1 MKKLIFLIFFLPAIL
16 SNQKTEA
23 QVSNSQRELA
33 RRDSVNVHLQ
43 KAQGFLKQ
51 GNPEEAS
58 KIYLSIIENEPHNKE
73 AVQGWLMA
81 NMKRSP
87 TGEEDAIKLLDEL
100 NKKYPENTAIVFF
113 RSFIKVEYGRNE
125 EALKDIEWL
134 IKVQPD
140 DPLNYI
146 MKGQVLHAMGQYD
159 EASQSFEK
167 ATSLDPSRLDVW
179 GMKAGSLAKAGKYD
193 EAIISINKGIELAP
207 DQSVNFYNRACIYSL
222 KGDKANALKDLG
234 KAISMNP
241 SLRQSAVKDE
251 DFKNLYNDED
261 FKKLTL

>member
-1 MKKLIFLIFFLPAIL
+1 MKKLIFLIFLLPVIL
-16 SNQKTEA
+16 FNQKTDA
-23 QVSNSQRELA
+23 QVSNSQQELA
-33 RRDSVNVHLQ
+33 RKDSVKVYLQ

-58 KIYLSIIENEPHNKE
+58 KIYLSIMENEPHNKE

-140 DPLNYI
+140 DALNYI
-146 MKGQVLHAMGQYD
+146 MKGQMLHAMEQYD
-159 EASQSFEK
+159 EAFQAFDK
-167 ATSLDPSRLDVW
+167 ATSLDPGRGDVW
-179 GMKAGSLAKAGKYD
+179 EMKAASLAKTGKFD
-193 EAIISINKGIELAP
+193 EAILSINKGIELSP
-207 DQSVNFYNRACIYSL
+207 NQPVNLYNRACIYCL
-222 KGDKANALKDLG
+222 KGDKANALADLE

-241 SLRQSAVKDE
+241 GFKENARKDE

-261 FKKLTL
+261 FKKLTQ